1 VLAKFIFPK
10 YSHPYLNDLQL
21 LITMQAVKK
30 SICSS
35 VGLLGT
41 CEITLKMSM
50 GNTRSWPVLFKMA
63 NNFGYITG
71 QGWKRFCRESKLKEG
86 DHCTFSVIETTVW
99 HVTVVS
105 S

>member
-1 VLAKFIFPK
+1 
-10 YSHPYLNDLQL
+10 
-21 LITMQAVKK
+21 MQAVKK

-35 VGLLGT
+35 VDLLGT

-50 GNTRSWPVLFKMA
+50 GNTRSRPVLFKMA

-71 QGWKRFCRESKLKEG
+71 KGWKRFCRENKLKEG
-86 DHCTFSVIETTVW
+86 DRCTFSVIETTVW
-99 HVTVVS
+99 HVTILS

>member
-1 VLAKFIFPK
+1 
-10 YSHPYLNDLQL
+10 
-21 LITMQAVKK
+21 MQAVKK

-35 VGLLGT
+35 VDLLGT

-71 QGWKRFCRESKLKEG
+71 QGWKRFCRENKLKEG
-86 DHCTFSVIETTVW
+86 DCCTFSVIKTTVW
-99 HVTVVS
+99 HVTIVS
-105 S
+105 SL

>member
-1 VLAKFIFPK
+1 LQSLFFPK

-35 VGLLGT
+35 VDLLGT

-71 QGWKRFCRESKLKEG
+71 KGFAVKAS
-86 DHCTFSVIETTVW
+86 
-99 HVTVVS
+99 
-105 S
+105 